1 MDSACSGSVMRPTAA
16 VRMSDCVRMAVAKGT
31 WKFGLA
37 SIFALC
43 MAPPDDASIRSTPSS
58 LSCVE
63 SFTESLMSQP
73 PSAQS
78 DADRRR
84 KSGVVVGIALRIA
97 LVVSSRKRV
106 LFS

>member
-1 MDSACSGSVMRPTAA
+1 MASACSGSVMRPTAA
-16 VRMSDCVRMAVAKGT
+16 VRMSDCVRMAWAKGT

-37 SIFALC
+37 SILALW
-43 MAPPDDASIRSTPSS
+43 MAPPDDASIRSTPSALSS
-58 LSCVE
+58 LL